1 MGGAFGAPVRHETE
15 EQKLKRME
23 TTKFNF
29 QMKARKIEAEALRVD
44 RERKGCD
51 EKIKKF
57 LREGNQEMVLASI
70 KNALRL
76 KKVSTNL
83 HKMSMKMGQMS
94 DRM

>member
-1 MGGAFGAPVRHETE
+1 MGGASSAPRETA

-29 QMKARKIEAEALRVD
+29 QMKARKLEADAKAVD

-51 EKIKKF
+51 EKIKRF
-57 LREGNQEMVLASI
+57 LRENNQELVLACI
-70 KNALRL
+70 KDALRR
-76 KKVSTNL
+76 KKMSTNL
-83 HKMSMKMGQMS
+83 YKLSMKMSQMA

>member
-1 MGGAFGAPVRHETE
+1 MGAQPSAPRETE

-29 QMKARKIEAEALRVD
+29 QMKAKKLEADAKAVD

-51 EKIKKF
+51 DKIKRF
-57 LREGNQEMVLASI
+57 LRENNQELVQATI
-70 KNALRL
+70 KDALRR
-76 KKVSTNL
+76 KKMSTNL
-83 HKMSMKMGQMS
+83 YKLSMKMSQMA

>member
-1 MGGAFGAPVRHETE
+1 MGGASSAPRETE
-15 EQKLKRME
+15 EQRMKRLE

-29 QMKARKIEAEALRVD
+29 QMKARKLEAEAKNID

-57 LREGNQEMVLASI
+57 LREGNQELVLASI
-70 KNALRL
+70 KDALRR
-76 KKVSTNL
+76 KKMSTNMY
-83 HKMSMKMGQMS
+83 KMSMKMVQMS

>member
-1 MGGAFGAPVRHETE
+1 M
-15 EQKLKRME
+15 KRLE

-29 QMKARKIEAEALRVD
+29 QMKARKLEAEAKNID

-57 LREGNQEMVLASI
+57 LREGNQELVLASI
-70 KNALRL
+70 KDALRR
-76 KKVSTNL
+76 KKMSTNL
-83 HKMSMKMGQMS
+83 YKLSMKMGQMA